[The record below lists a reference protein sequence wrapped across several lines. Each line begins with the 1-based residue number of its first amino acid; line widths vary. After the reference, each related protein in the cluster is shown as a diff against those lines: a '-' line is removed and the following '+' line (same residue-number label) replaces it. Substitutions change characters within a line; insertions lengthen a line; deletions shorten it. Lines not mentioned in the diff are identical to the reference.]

1 MKRLRGK
8 EIYIITALVAVVIT
22 AAWYFFLLSPTRD
35 AIAQTTTDVETAQTQ
50 LNAAEQQVARLES
63 YKKSA
68 PQSRAEIVRLGK
80 MLPESEGIPSLIV
93 ELTKT
98 ASSAGV
104 GLTSISRGESQPGT
118 PFGIQTVNLQIGG
131 QFYDVEDFLHRLEDY
146 VALRNESFRVT
157 GRLLQVANV
166 TLAGG
171 TSTSSG
177 TTAPL
182 TVTIVLNA
190 YLWGGSTSGSGSSSS
205 AAAGGAT

>member
-8 EIYIITALVAVVIT
+8 EIYLIAGLLAVVVV
-22 AAWYFFLLSPTRD
+22 AAWYFLLLSPTRD
-35 AIAQTTTDVETAQTQ
+35 ALAQANADMATARTE
-50 LNAAEQQVARLES
+50 LNAAQQQVARLES

-93 ELTKT
+93 ALSKT
-98 ASSAGV
+98 ASSSGV
-104 GLTSISRGESQPGT
+104 NLISISRGESKAGT
-118 PFGIQTVNLQIGG
+118 PFGIQTVNLQISGS
-131 QFYDVEDFLHRLEDY
+131 FYDVEDFLHRLENY
-146 VALRNESFRVT
+146 VAYRNERFRVT

-171 TSTSSG
+171 TSSASG
-177 TTAPL
+177 ATPPL

-190 YLWGGSTSGSGSSSS
+190 YLWGGSASGST
-205 AAAGGAT
+205 ATAGGAT

>member
-8 EIYIITALVAVVIT
+8 EIYLIAGLLAVVIV
-22 AAWYFFLLSPTRD
+22 AAWYFLLLSPTRD
-35 AIAQTTTDVETAQTQ
+35 ALAQANADMATARTE
-50 LNAAEQQVARLES
+50 LNAAQQQVARLES

-93 ELTKT
+93 ALSKT
-98 ASSAGV
+98 ASSSGV
-104 GLTSISRGESQPGT
+104 NLISISRGESKAGT
-118 PFGIQTVNLQIGG
+118 PFGIQTVNLQISGS
-131 QFYDVEDFLHRLEDY
+131 FYDVEDFLHRLENY
-146 VALRNESFRVT
+146 VAYRNERFRVT

-171 TSTSSG
+171 TSSASG
-177 TTAPL
+177 ATPPL

-190 YLWGGSTSGSGSSSS
+190 YLWGGSASGST
-205 AAAGGAT
+205 ATAGGAT

>member
-8 EIYIITALVAVVIT
+8 EIYLIAGLLAVVIV
-22 AAWYFFLLSPTRD
+22 AAWYFLLLSPTRD
-35 AIAQTTTDVETAQTQ
+35 ALAQANADMATARTE
-50 LNAAEQQVARLES
+50 LNAAQQQVARLES

-93 ELTKT
+93 ALSKT
-98 ASSAGV
+98 ASSSGV
-104 GLTSISRGESQPGT
+104 NLISISRGESKAGT
-118 PFGIQTVNLQIGG
+118 PFGIQTVNLQISGS
-131 QFYDVEDFLHRLEDY
+131 FYDVEDFLHRLENY
-146 VALRNESFRVT
+146 VAYRNERFRVT

-171 TSTSSG
+171 TSTASG
-177 TTAPL
+177 ATPPL

-190 YLWGGSTSGSGSSSS
+190 YLWGGSASGST
-205 AAAGGAT
+205 ATAGGAT

>member
-8 EIYIITALVAVVIT
+8 EIYIITGLLAVVIA

-35 AIAQTTTDVETAQTQ
+35 AIAQADADIATAQTE
-50 LNAAEQQVARLES
+50 LNAAQQQVARLES

-98 ASSAGV
+98 ASAAGV
-104 GLTSISRGESQPGT
+104 DLTSIARGESKPGT
-118 PFGIQTVNLQIGG
+118 PFGIQTVNLQVSG
-131 QFYDVEDFLHRLEDY
+131 QFYDVEDFLHRTEDY
-146 VALRNESFRVT
+146 VAYHNENFRVT
-157 GRLLQVANV
+157 GRLLQMANV

-171 TSTSSG
+171 TTTSSG

-182 TVTIVLNA
+182 TVTLVLNA
-190 YLWGGSTSGSGSSSS
+190 YLWGGSTSSKT
-205 AAAGGAT
+205 ATTGGAT